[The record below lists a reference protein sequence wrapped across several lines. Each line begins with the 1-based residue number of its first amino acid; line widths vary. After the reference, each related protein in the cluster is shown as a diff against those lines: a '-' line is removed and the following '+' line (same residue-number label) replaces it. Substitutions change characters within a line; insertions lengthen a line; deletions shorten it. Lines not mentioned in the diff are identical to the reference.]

1 MDPTYVHFD
10 HTADIGIRVRA
21 STLPQLVAPAGE
33 GLYAVIGRLVGG
45 DRAGSFPFDL
55 AGEDAAVLLRDYLTE
70 LLFLLERDRRVVA
83 SVEVLTFTDQRLSG
97 VAETRLLDDKRSTY
111 YREVKAVTYHKLAIR
126 TIPGGCEATIIVDI

>member
-33 GLYAVIGRLVGG
+33 GLYAVIGQLVGG
-45 DRAGSFPFDL
+45 DEAGSFPFDL

-97 VAETRLLDDKRSTY
+97 VAETRLLDDKRSALF
-111 YREVKAVTYHKLAIR
+111 REVKAVTYHRLGLVRDGNLLKT
-126 TIPGGCEATIIVDI
+126 TIVFDL